1 MKNRLIHLAF
11 LLAALAF
18 ALAIGLPLLHAQ
30 IEFPAAQTAAVTI
43 ETTDTLGSLITTKIA
58 TTASSSVNLSQGT
71 VTLSGASLF
80 NAMAVT
86 GGGGSIS
93 QSGGILYLNITG
105 GGGGGGGG
113 GDSISLTLN
122 NGLTGNVSGASTS
135 STLTLG
141 LGNITPNSDVATV
154 SMGAPIGNFP
164 KLGNL
169 TGNGLVTTSSG
180 NGTLGITALSS
191 LLQAANNLSDLG
203 SAATARTNL
212 GLGSAAT
219 ASSATFLQAA
229 NNLNDLGSLGAA
241 RSNLNIQYPSG
252 SHFLFSATT
261 SGAISVTSSFAT
273 APYAALTDPYGYF
286 GNANLGATGS
296 YSTAYVCPVSGP
308 VLFGSQINNSGGAST
323 GSRIIEAL
331 FEEGSLVA
339 VTWDW
344 QLGTGGVDT
353 HMASCT
359 IWNAT
364 AGKRYQMET
373 LSGTGSFSVYTG
385 SVFYA
390 QQASPLSAR
399 FTAKKVFTTLAAAYT
414 SSCAFTFTGTFSGQT
429 GFYPDTGGVSYP
441 IMDIRDTAAAIRY
454 APANFTA
461 TEIANIIAMY
471 GQGQVV
477 SIAGSAGAG
486 IPECI
491 NPNSTFGVVG
501 DHAPDSTHIPDLD
514 GVYDWVDMMY
524 SHFLK
529 TGSATQYATYATS
542 VSAALASNTID
553 HHLVYINPS
562 AEGPPGWGFQDSEDI
577 RGHDLYTSVERFRAY
592 KQIAAMVAANS
603 GDPSSWNNELPL
615 ITSNLDT
622 YLFNSGSGLFL
633 TCDTTTQ
640 SNNVPNIPG
649 SCYAV
654 YLGAAST
661 TSSAAIVAACHN
673 GYTGNAGDLA
683 GNGFVYGG
691 QVRHM
696 PRGTYFT
703 TFRSSGTP
711 DQYQDGGYWMFFAPW
726 YAYCLAKNDVTEAE
740 EFLNEAANFS
750 LAKPSVGATESYGPQ
765 ANSYLGAN
773 QYLDSACAPLGYYN
787 GIQF

>member
-169 TGNGLVTTSSG
+169 TSNGLVTTSAG
-180 NGTLGITALSS
+180 NGTLGITALNS
-191 LLQAANNLSDLG
+191 LLQAGNNLSDLASASTARTNLGLGSAATAATSTLLQVSNNLSDLG

-252 SHFLFSATT
+252 SHFLFSATS

-414 SSCAFTFTGTFSGQT
+414 SSCAFTFTA
-429 GFYPDTGGVSYP
+429 
-441 IMDIRDTAAAIRY
+441 R
-454 APANFTA
+454 
-461 TEIANIIAMY
+461 
-471 GQGQVV
+471 
-477 SIAGSAGAG
+477 SAGRRAS
-486 IPECI
+486 ILTP
-491 NPNSTFGVVG
+491 GV
-501 DHAPDSTHIPDLD
+501 
-514 GVYDWVDMMY
+514 
-524 SHFLK
+524 
-529 TGSATQYATYATS
+529 
-542 VSAALASNTID
+542 
-553 HHLVYINPS
+553 
-562 AEGPPGWGFQDSEDI
+562 
-577 RGHDLYTSVERFRAY
+577 
-592 KQIAAMVAANS
+592 
-603 GDPSSWNNELPL
+603 
-615 ITSNLDT
+615 
-622 YLFNSGSGLFL
+622 
-633 TCDTTTQ
+633 
-640 SNNVPNIPG
+640 
-649 SCYAV
+649 
-654 YLGAAST
+654 
-661 TSSAAIVAACHN
+661 
-673 GYTGNAGDLA
+673 
-683 GNGFVYGG
+683 
-691 QVRHM
+691 
-696 PRGTYFT
+696 
-703 TFRSSGTP
+703 
-711 DQYQDGGYWMFFAPW
+711 
-726 YAYCLAKNDVTEAE
+726 
-740 EFLNEAANFS
+740 
-750 LAKPSVGATESYGPQ
+750 
-765 ANSYLGAN
+765 
-773 QYLDSACAPLGYYN
+773 
-787 GIQF
+787 

>member
-1 MKNRLIHLAF
+1 MKKILIT
-11 LLAALAF
+11 LLALGAVMLR
-18 ALAIGLPLLHAQ
+18 
-30 IEFPAAQTAAVTI
+30 AQTYPPAVASAITI
-43 ETTDTLGSLITTKIA
+43 ETTDTLGSLVTTTVS
-58 TTASSSVNLSQGT
+58 TTTLSRLNLSQGV
-71 VTLSGASLF
+71 VTLSGASLY
-80 NAMAVT
+80 NAIVA
-86 GGGGSIS
+86 GGGTSIS
-93 QSGGILYLNITG
+93 QSGGILYIYSSG
-105 GGGGGGGG
+105 GGGGGG
-113 GDSISLTLN
+113 SVASVTISG
-122 NGLTGNVSGASTS
+122 GLTGLTFTETNPTTTPSG
-135 STLTLG
+135 TLTGTLAAANG
-141 LGNITPNSDVATV
+141 GTGTNSLPA
-154 SMGAPIGNFP
+154 GQ
-164 KLGNL
+164 L
-169 TGNGLVTTSSG
+169 LVG
-180 NGTLGITALSS
+180 NGTGAVGGTNSWPAGSLSGTLGTAHGGTGTTS
-191 LLQAANNLSDLG
+191 AALIATNNLSDL
-203 SAATARTNL
+203 A
-212 GLGSAAT
+212 
-219 ASSATFLQAA
+219 
-229 NNLNDLGSLGAA
+229 SLGAA
-241 RSNLNIQYPSG
+241 RTALNIQYPSG

-261 SGAISVTSSFAT
+261 SGPTSATQSFAT
-273 APYAALTDPYGYF
+273 APFVAQTDPYGYF
-286 GNANLGATGS
+286 GNANLGASGS

-308 VLFGSQINNSGGAST
+308 VLFGSQINDLGGGTS
-323 GSRIIEAL
+323 GSRTIAAL
-331 FEEGSLVA
+331 FEEGTLVA
-339 VTWDW
+339 VTFDW
-344 QLGTGGVDT
+344 LLPVSGSDT
-353 HMASCT
+353 HMASST

-364 AGKRYQMET
+364 AGKRYQMELLT
-373 LSGTGSFSVYTG
+373 FTGSFNVYTG

-399 FTAKKVFTTLAAAYT
+399 FTAAKVFATLAAAYT
-414 SSCAFTFTGTFSGQT
+414 ASCSFTPTGTFSGYT
-429 GFYPDTGGVSYP
+429 AFYPDTGGVSYP

-461 TEIANIIAMY
+461 TQIANIIAMY
-471 GQGQVV
+471 GQSQVV
-477 SIAGSAGAG
+477 SIAGGAGAG

-491 NPNSTFGVVG
+491 NTNSTFGVVA
-501 DHAPDSTHIPDLD
+501 DHAPDSTHVPDLD
-514 GVYDWVDMMY
+514 GVYDWVDLMY
-524 SHFLK
+524 SHYLK

-553 HHLVYINPS
+553 NHLVYINPS
-562 AEGPPGWGFQDSEDI
+562 VEGPPGWGFQDSIDI
-577 RGHDLYTSVERFRAY
+577 RGHDLFTSVERYRAY

-603 GDPSSWNNELPL
+603 GDPSSWNAELPN
-615 ITSNLDT
+615 ITSALDT

-633 TCDTTTQ
+633 TCDTSTQ

-654 YLGAAST
+654 YIGAAST

-683 GNGFVYGG
+683 GHGFVYGG

-703 TFRSSGTP
+703 TFRSSTP
-711 DQYQDGGYWMFFAPW
+711 TDTYQNGGYWMFFAPW